1 MATAAGMI
9 QIATI
14 KKQHEAQAIG
24 YYSGG
29 FTQRDRDN
37 HREVGVVHAN
47 EFVANHRAVANPALS
62 PVLRLIDYAQ
72 RNNTV
77 GSLSRADVSRA
88 IGISPGVGAG
98 GTASYSPDYAD
109 ALAGGYAVMTQ
120 VSSETRDAINRL
132 SDRLDAGI
140 EAFAVLD
147 GERGFHRKYEH
158 FKKLINN
165 PSR

>member
-1 MATAAGMI
+1 
-9 QIATI
+9 
-14 KKQHEAQAIG
+14 
-24 YYSGG
+24 
-29 FTQRDRDN
+29 
-37 HREVGVVHAN
+37 
-47 EFVANHRAVANPALS
+47 
-62 PVLRLIDYAQ
+62 
-72 RNNTV
+72 
-77 GSLSRADVSRA
+77 
-88 IGISPGVGAG
+88 
-98 GTASYSPDYAD
+98 
-109 ALAGGYAVMTQ
+109 MTQ